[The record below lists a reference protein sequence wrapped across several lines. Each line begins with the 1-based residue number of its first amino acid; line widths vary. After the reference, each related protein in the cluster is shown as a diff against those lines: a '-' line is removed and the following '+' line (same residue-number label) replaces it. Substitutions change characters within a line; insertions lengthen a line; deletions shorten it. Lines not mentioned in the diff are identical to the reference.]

1 MRLAA
6 IIRLAWLRHR
16 IRRNT
21 AAAVSQMSKLGEVME
36 LKAMI
41 GTRWEYRAVD
51 AAVRLIHETLEDPRY
66 NGPWRPNHRPMAL
79 QVIRELFD
87 ATFPPGFV
95 TDVFEMV
102 EAMEPA
108 RQHHDAR

>member
-1 MRLAA
+1 MRLVA
-6 IIRLAWLRHR
+6 IIRVAWLRYR

-21 AAAVSQMSKLGEVME
+21 AAAASRMSKLGDVME

-51 AAVRLIHETLEDPRY
+51 AAVRIVHETLEDQRF
-66 NGPWRPNHRPMAL
+66 NGPWRPDHRRVAL

-95 TDVFEMV
+95 SDVFEMV
-102 EAMEPA
+102 EMMEPA
-108 RQHHDAR
+108 R